1 MRYTPSTKKRIV
13 ILRPRKIDGCLFR
26 IPILNL
32 HVSYPEYF
40 MKNGNFSINC
50 LSPLVIKCKRAD
62 CLSVLVSLKKN
73 QRISNPFLKHMINHV
88 KIIVIKGLVTV
99 FSLDSLSCEFQIFYI
114 LLSVGESNLSSNTPE
129 LLH

>member
-40 MKNGNFSINC
+40 TKYRTF
-50 LSPLVIKCKRAD
+50 LT
-62 CLSVLVSLKKN
+62 
-73 QRISNPFLKHMINHV
+73 RISHEPERCRNKAFQTEDV
-88 KIIVIKGLVTV
+88 V
-99 FSLDSLSCEFQIFYI
+99 FYFE
-114 LLSVGESNLSSNTPE
+114 G
-129 LLH
+129 